1 MTGTPVQSSPVG
13 TPIAL
18 PASRSTGRV
27 HAATET
33 SPKNLASSD
42 PVAGDR
48 RSTWRLRWASV
59 ATVLAVG
66 GIAGSVAAASSVAH
80 NDARVSLEAFQSSSA
95 QIASTLQL
103 TIRQEEDLIISAG
116 GFVAGNPTASNS
128 QFGQWVTSVHA
139 LTRYPELA
147 GFGHAILVSAADLP
161 AFSAHAIVDPA
172 GPLSA
177 DGTFQVFPP
186 GKRASYCL
194 LVGQAGLPGTAL
206 PAGYDFCA
214 GAGDVYSAIESGAG
228 SYTPLKV
235 GSGVQLTIM
244 TPIYRDGVLPATPA
258 ARLAAFLGWVGMAV
272 TPKVLLDR
280 ALQGHPRTAVTFTYN
295 KAGSHATFTSGT
307 APRGATSVTT
317 DLHNGWTVTT
327 SGAVAQ
333 EGVFADANALWLL
346 IIGAVTSVL
355 LGLLVFILGFGRQIA
370 LRLVGERTSQLR
382 HQALHDALTGLPNR
396 ALILDRI
403 DQILARSR
411 RNATMGAALY
421 LDLDDFKNVNDTLG
435 HATGD
440 RLLIAVAARLA
451 GTLRDVDTIGRMGGD
466 EFVVL
471 IDGASL
477 DVAPE
482 LVAQRLLDVMSQ
494 PFELEGASTPLLVS
508 MSIGIAVMEERSS
521 AGELLRD
528 ADVALYQAKA
538 AGKNRFEVFHPEMQ
552 TKISRRIDLEF
563 DLRSAVASGEFRL
576 VYQPIYNLDDLTMVG
591 VEALLRW
598 DHPSLGAVPPDEFIP
613 ILEQT
618 GQIRSV
624 GRWVLRQACD
634 QMTTWHARGNDLDVS
649 VNVSGRQLDDDGII
663 EDVRDALRISGLDP
677 TSLIIEVTETALM
690 HDTEATSL
698 RLQAIKQLGVRIA
711 IDDFGT
717 GYSSLAYLRQF
728 PVDCLKIDRMF
739 TNAITAS
746 PESRALV
753 GTLVQLGK
761 DLGLSTLAEGVETT
775 DEMDLLREA
784 HINQAQ
790 GFLLARPLEAHNLE
804 ANLLV
809 PTRPPALWRQ

>member
-1 MTGTPVQSSPVG
+1 
-13 TPIAL
+13 
-18 PASRSTGRV
+18 
-27 HAATET
+27 
-33 SPKNLASSD
+33 
-42 PVAGDR
+42 
-48 RSTWRLRWASV
+48 
-59 ATVLAVG
+59 
-66 GIAGSVAAASSVAH
+66 
-80 NDARVSLEAFQSSSA
+80 
-95 QIASTLQL
+95 
-103 TIRQEEDLIISAG
+103 
-116 GFVAGNPTASNS
+116 
-128 QFGQWVTSVHA
+128 
-139 LTRYPELA
+139 
-147 GFGHAILVSAADLP
+147 
-161 AFSAHAIVDPA
+161 
-172 GPLSA
+172 
-177 DGTFQVFPP
+177 
-186 GKRASYCL
+186 
-194 LVGQAGLPGTAL
+194 
-206 PAGYDFCA
+206 
-214 GAGDVYSAIESGAG
+214 
-228 SYTPLKV
+228 
-235 GSGVQLTIM
+235 
-244 TPIYRDGVLPATPA
+244 
-258 ARLAAFLGWVGMAV
+258 
-272 TPKVLLDR
+272 
-280 ALQGHPRTAVTFTYN
+280 
-295 KAGSHATFTSGT
+295 
-307 APRGATSVTT
+307 
-317 DLHNGWTVTT
+317 
-327 SGAVAQ
+327 
-333 EGVFADANALWLL
+333 
-346 IIGAVTSVL
+346 
-355 LGLLVFILGFGRQIA
+355 
-370 LRLVGERTSQLR
+370 
-382 HQALHDALTGLPNR
+382 
-396 ALILDRI
+396 
-403 DQILARSR
+403 
-411 RNATMGAALY
+411 
-421 LDLDDFKNVNDTLG
+421 
-435 HATGD
+435 
-440 RLLIAVAARLA
+440 
-451 GTLRDVDTIGRMGGD
+451 
-466 EFVVL
+466 L

-508 MSIGIAVMEERSS
+508 MSIGIAVMEERSR

-677 TSLIIEVTETALM
+677 TSLIIEVTETTLM